1 VAVVTFNTRDYLR
14 VCLNSVLAEAPS
26 EVVVV
31 DNASTDG
38 TPDIVRTE
46 YPQVTLYAN
55 TSNYGYGSAANQAVK
70 SCRGDYV
77 LLLNGD
83 AMVTPG
89 AIGALSAYM
98 DRHPEAAVV
107 GPLLRHP
114 DGSLERSYFPFPGT
128 LGWFLENEPVVWLLR
143 CLPVGLERF
152 LCFTPPT
159 VDRVVPW
166 VLGAALLLRRTAFE
180 AVGGFDESYF
190 MYFEEVDL
198 CLRLRAVQSQVHF
211 TPSATVLH
219 IRGASTSQ
227 CRKAMLIAHFRSS
240 ERFYRRHY
248 SRRRA
253 WLWIFLRKLKIAMLL
268 AVDVVRL
275 WLGSDGRTRVMLTQH
290 VARGRPCCAA
300 CRRTLAP
307 TGGLTES
314 LSRRRDL
321 CGRHDMSR
329 PGWMPTRNLRT
340 ALSLAVATVPL
351 AA

>member
-1 VAVVTFNTRDYLR
+1 VAVVTLNTCDYLR
-14 VCLNSVLAEAPS
+14 ACLDSVLAEAPG

-38 TPDIVRTE
+38 TADMVRTE
-46 YPQVTLYAN
+46 YPQVALRAN
-55 TSNYGYGSAANQAVK
+55 TANYGYAAAANQAIK

-83 AMVTPG
+83 AMVMPG
-89 AIGALSAYM
+89 AIGALRAYM

-114 DGSLERSYFPFPGT
+114 DGSLQRSYFPFPGT

-143 CLPVGLERF
+143 CLPIGRERF

-198 CLRLRAVQSQVHF
+198 CLRLRALQSQIHF

-219 IRGASTSQ
+219 VNGASTSQ
-227 CRKAMLIAHFRSS
+227 QRKEMLITHFRSS

-248 SRRRA
+248 SGRRA
-253 WLWIFLRKLKIAMLL
+253 WFWIFLMKVKIAMLL
-268 AVDVVRL
+268 ARDSVRL
-275 WLGSDGRTRVMLTQH
+275 WVGSDEPMRVMLTQQ
-290 VARGRPCCAA
+290 VDAWKAVLRGPGEPRPGNTGRRVFRSRGRQVDRSA
-300 CRRTLAP
+300 
-307 TGGLTES
+307 
-314 LSRRRDL
+314 
-321 CGRHDMSR
+321 
-329 PGWMPTRNLRT
+329 
-340 ALSLAVATVPL
+340 
-351 AA
+351 